1 MSYDTNT
8 KIPMSKT
15 ASLSDAHAMAEETWG
30 EVGNYPI
37 NNFSSKGE
45 HKEFEKLVYAHAMFD
60 ESYIKSFMEIYTH
73 YKGKL

>member
-1 MSYDTNT
+1 MSFNTNT

-30 EVGNYPI
+30 EVGNYPL
-37 NNFSSKGE
+37 NNFSSEGE
-45 HKEFEKLVYAHAMFD
+45 HKEFEKLVYAHALRD

>member
-1 MSYDTNT
+1 MSYNTNT

-15 ASLSDAHAMAEETWG
+15 ASLSDAHHEATETWG

-45 HKEFEKLVYAHAMFD
+45 HEEFEKLVYAHALRD